1 MTKHYHNINGRFKG
15 ICSKSNIVSNKAMH
29 ICRRIR
35 GRARIHK
42 HMLKKE
48 TLHNFNL
55 PQQANPLMENNFQ
68 NSPQVST
75 HNIVK
80 ANMPHGSL
88 LVGTPTTPIT
98 LSYEYN
104 WEERGVLAIKFS
116 YGDLASVL
124 KHLHKPNLASTNIK
138 LVVELEDRSGN
149 KFRVQLPFPRDIQYK
164 SYDELMQMESQVNV
178 DPQQDS

>member
-1 MTKHYHNINGRFKG
+1 MDSSRADVQSQTLLVTKQCAYVGVYMRPHVYTNI
-15 ICSKSNIVSNKAMH
+15 C
-29 ICRRIR
+29 
-35 GRARIHK
+35 
-42 HMLKKE
+42 LKKE
-48 TLHNFNL
+48 TLHNFYL
-55 PQQANPLMENNFQ
+55 PQRANSLMENNCQ

-88 LVGTPTTPIT
+88 LVGTPTTPIS

>member
-1 MTKHYHNINGRFKG
+1 MRICGRTCVRKRVHPH
-15 ICSKSNIVSNKAMH
+15 ISNIKQ
-29 ICRRIR
+29 
-35 GRARIHK
+35 
-42 HMLKKE
+42 E
-48 TLHNFNL
+48 HNPF
-55 PQQANPLMENNFQ
+55 MEDNCQ
-68 NSPQVST
+68 NGPQVST
-75 HNIVK
+75 HNIIN

-98 LSYEYN
+98 LNYEYN

>member
-1 MTKHYHNINGRFKG
+1 
-15 ICSKSNIVSNKAMH
+15 
-29 ICRRIR
+29 
-35 GRARIHK
+35 
-42 HMLKKE
+42 
-48 TLHNFNL
+48 
-55 PQQANPLMENNFQ
+55 MENNCQ

-75 HNIVK
+75 HNILK